1 MDLYVVI
8 VTNSAH
14 GAWVHSDHHCIWEAI
29 DAKAE
34 AIQDTKCNVII
45 ETIKIEV

>member
-8 VTNSAH
+8 VTNSGH
-14 GAWVHSDHHCIWEAI
+14 GAWVYSDHHCFWNAC
-29 DAKAE
+29 DARDAASKE
-34 AIQDTKCNVII
+34 TGCNVII

>member
-8 VTNSAH
+8 VTNSGH
-14 GAWVHSDHHCIWEAI
+14 GAWVYSDHHCIWEAI
-29 DAKAE
+29 DSKAE